1 MAFCSKC
8 GKELAE
14 GAQFCSNCGTPVNG
28 SAKNEK
34 KIDSEAVKEKAKIAA
49 DKAKEGAGK
58 LKEAIDK
65 LPFNGMAQKV
75 PALEKFSKFAN
86 YAVCAIGVVL
96 LIVIMSAITSGGS
109 GKLTP
114 SEKAVKKAYGCSAE
128 ELLVANGIL
137 GGFPDSFISASVRE
151 YELAGE
157 TVQDTLTDTAFA
169 SMKIYETSKGKK
181 EVKNAIS
188 QSKKKLKEFNKDR
201 KATAS
206 AKASDKKAEKAAAK
220 ADKEDSKDAGN
231 KKLDSVKGVKTEK
244 EKAAS
249 GMELAI
255 VPAAEFAPSDLKE
268 DYLKT
273 EQNISVVEFQIAR
286 TETTY
291 AQWYEVLQWAK
302 DEARGDKRYRFANS
316 GREGSGKG
324 SITDK
329 VDGAAPTGDSN
340 HPVTCISHNT
350 AIVWCNALS
359 EKAKLTPVYYFADG
373 SVIRDENKID
383 DTVYPDLTKDGYR
396 LPTWAEWYLAA
407 KGGKPGSY
415 EWDYKY
421 AGSDTASEVGW
432 FRNEC
437 GYQQN
442 IDDMNEYSDEYGTK
456 PVATKKA
463 NTLGLYDMSGN
474 VSEFVDDL
482 PYGYRAGGN
491 WINNNP
497 EFTKSYANVAFGDK
511 FDGVGFRV
519 ARYNSKQ
526 ASNSKAALE
535 KAAKEISEKLAA
547 NEVAVE
553 NIKIQKTELTQ
564 DIYRTVM
571 GGFNPSKF
579 KGDKLPVETVSWY
592 DAIEFCNRL
601 SEKQGL
607 KPCYS
612 VKDGEWQMDSSA
624 NGWRLPTEE
633 EWVKTA
639 DDGHKYSGSDNI
651 DEVAWYDGNSGDKT
665 HEVAT
670 KAANANGIH
679 DMSGNVWEWCWDKYS
694 SSSSYRVNRGGSWN
708 DDASLC
714 AVSYRHDGDL
724 NYLELSCLPGLRVR
738 DLGFRLVRNA
748 N

>member
-14 GAQFCSNCGTPVNG
+14 GAQFCSSCGTPVNG
-28 SAKNEK
+28 AANEK
-34 KIDSEAVKEKAKIAA
+34 TGSSEAVKEKAKIAA

-86 YAVCAIGVVL
+86 YAVCVIGVVL

-151 YELAGE
+151 YQLAGE

-231 KKLDSVKGVKTEK
+231 KKLASVKGVKTEK

-255 VPAAEFAPSDLKE
+255 VPAAEFAPSDLSNNNF
-268 DYLKT
+268 KT
-273 EQNISVVEFQIAR
+273 DQNISVVEFQIAR

-291 AQWYEVLQWAK
+291 AQWYEVLKWAT
-302 DEARGDKRYRFANS
+302 DEARGDKRYRFKNS

-373 SVIRDENKID
+373 SVIRDENKING
-383 DTVYPDLTKDGYR
+383 TVYPDLTKDGYR

-421 AGSDTASEVGW
+421 AGSDTASEAGW

-456 PVATKKA
+456 PVAAKKA

-482 PYGYRAGGN
+482 PYGYYAGGN
-491 WINNNP
+491 WRNKDS
-497 EFTKSYANVAFGDK
+497 EFTATYGGESFEKT
-511 FDGVGFRV
+511 FDSIGFRV

-526 ASNSKAALE
+526 ASKKKEEVE
-535 KAAKEISEKLAA
+535 KIAKEVSDKLAA
-547 NEVAVE
+547 NEVTVE
-553 NIKIQKTELTQ
+553 NFKIQKTELTQ
-564 DIYRTVM
+564 DIYM
-571 GGFNPSKF
+571 AIMKYNPSDF
-579 KGDKLPVETVSWY
+579 TGDELPVESITWLE
-592 DAIEFCNRL
+592 AIEFCNRL

-607 KPCYS
+607 TPCYS
-612 VKDGEWQMDSSA
+612 AKGSTDVNTWKDYWSKDVKWNQNA

-633 EWVKTA
+633 EWLKAA

-651 DEVAWYDGNSGDKT
+651 DDVAWYHDNSGSKT

-670 KAANANGIH
+670 KAANANGIY
-679 DMSGNVWEWCWDKYS
+679 DMTGNVWEWCWREIY
-694 SSSSYRVNRGGSWN
+694 RGGSY
-708 DDASLC
+708 SHGEGYC
-714 AVSYRHDGDL
+714 AVSNTDDYD
-724 NYLELSCLPGLRVR
+724 NAVFR
-738 DLGFRLVRNA
+738 DFQDVGFRLIRNA

>member
-1 MAFCSKC
+1 MALCSKC
-8 GKELAE
+8 GKELADD
-14 GAQFCSNCGTPVNG
+14 AQFCPSCGTPVNG
-28 SAKNEK
+28 AANNEK

-86 YAVCAIGVVL
+86 YAVCVIGVVL

-255 VPAAEFAPSDLKE
+255 VPAAEFAPSDLSNNNF
-268 DYLKT
+268 KT
-273 EQNISVVEFQIAR
+273 DQNISVVEFQIAR

-291 AQWYEVLQWAK
+291 AQWYEVLKWAT

-340 HPVTCISHNT
+340 HPVTMIAYNT

-373 SVIRDENKID
+373 SVIRDENKING
-383 DTVYPDLTKDGYR
+383 TVYPDLTKDGYR

-421 AGSDTASEVGW
+421 AGSDTASEAGW

-456 PVATKKA
+456 PVAQKKA

-474 VSEFVDDL
+474 VSEFLDDL
-482 PYGYRAGGN
+482 PYALYAGGN
-491 WINNNP
+491 WRNKDS
-497 EFTKSYANVAFGDK
+497 EFTATYGGESFEKT
-511 FDGVGFRV
+511 FDSIGFRV

-526 ASNSKAALE
+526 ASKKKEEVE
-535 KAAKEISEKLAA
+535 KIAKEVSDKLAA
-547 NEVAVE
+547 NEVTVE
-553 NIKIQKTELTQ
+553 NFKIQKTELTQ
-564 DIYRTVM
+564 DIYRDVM
-571 GGFNPSKF
+571 KYNPSSF
-579 KGDKLPVETVSWY
+579 KGDKLPVECVSWY
-592 DAIEFCNRL
+592 DAIDLCNKL
-601 SEKQGL
+601 SKQQGL

-612 VKDGEWQMDSSA
+612 KKDGEWQMDSSA

-633 EWVKTA
+633 EWLKAA

-651 DEVAWYDGNSGDKT
+651 DEVAWYSGNSGDKT

-679 DMSGNVWEWCWDKYS
+679 DMSGNVWEWCWDKS
-694 SSSSYRVNRGGSWN
+694 GSSYRVFRGGFWFGY
-708 DDASLC
+708 ASDC
-714 AVSYRHDGDL
+714 TVSYRNDTKPDIR
-724 NYLELSCLPGLRVR
+724 S
-738 DLGFRLVRNA
+738 DISGFRLVRNA

>member
-8 GKELAE
+8 GKELADDAKFCPGC
-14 GAQFCSNCGTPVNG
+14 GAPVNG
-28 SAKNEK
+28 AANNEK

-58 LKEAIDK
+58 LKDAIDK

-86 YAVCAIGVVL
+86 YAVCVIGVVL
-96 LIVIMSAITSGGS
+96 LIVIISAITGGS

-151 YELAGE
+151 CQLAGE

-169 SMKIYETSKGKK
+169 SMKIYEASKGKK
-181 EVKNAIS
+181 EVKSAIS

-206 AKASDKKAEKAAAK
+206 AKSSGKKAEEKASAK
-220 ADKEDSKDAGN
+220 SEKSDKEDSKNAGN

-255 VPAAEFAPSDLKE
+255 VPAAEFAPSDLS
-268 DYLKT
+268 DNNLKT

-302 DEARGDKRYRFANS
+302 DEARGDKRYRFKNS

-383 DTVYPDLTKDGYR
+383 GTVYPDLTKDGYR

-421 AGSDTASEVGW
+421 AGSDTASEAGW

-456 PVATKKA
+456 PVAAKKA

-482 PYGYRAGGN
+482 PFGYYAGGN
-491 WINNNP
+491 WTNNNP
-497 EFTKSYANVAFGDK
+497 EFTESYRNKGFGET
-511 FDGVGFRV
+511 FDTIGFRV

-535 KAAKEISEKLAA
+535 KAVKEIPEKLAA
-547 NEVAVE
+547 NEVTVE
-553 NIKIQKTELTQ
+553 NFKIQKTELTQ
-564 DIYRTVM
+564 DIYMAVM
-571 GGFNPSKF
+571 KYNPSKF
-579 KGDKLPVETVSWY
+579 KGDKLPVECVSWY
-592 DAIEFCNRL
+592 EAIDFCNKL
-601 SEKQGL
+601 SRQQGL

-612 VKDGEWQMDSSA
+612 KKDGKWQMDASA

-633 EWVKTA
+633 EWLKAA

-651 DEVAWYDGNSGDKT
+651 DDVAWYDGNSGDKT

-670 KAANANGIH
+670 KAANTNGIH
-679 DMSGNVWEWCWDKYS
+679 DMSGNVWEWCWG
-694 SSSSYRVNRGGSWN
+694 SSSSYRVIRGGSWY
-708 DDASLC
+708 DYASDC
-714 AVSYRHDGDL
+714 AVSNRH
-724 NYLELSCLPGLRVR
+724 NR
-738 DLGFRLVRNA
+738 DPDNRHHGFGFRLIRSA
-748 N
+748 Q

>member
-28 SAKNEK
+28 AANNEK

-58 LKEAIDK
+58 LKDAIDK

-86 YAVCAIGVVL
+86 YAVCVIGAVL
-96 LIVIMSAITSGGS
+96 LIVIISAITGGS

-128 ELLVANGIL
+128 ELIVANLIL
-137 GGFPDSFISASVRE
+137 GGFPDSFISASVSE
-151 YELAGE
+151 YDLAGE
-157 TVQDTLTDTAFA
+157 TVQDTLTDTALA
-169 SMKIYETSKGKK
+169 SMKIYEASKGKK
-181 EVKNAIS
+181 EVKSAIS
-188 QSKKKLKEFNKDR
+188 QSTKKLKEINKDR

-206 AKASDKKAEKAAAK
+206 AKSSGKKGAEKASENS
-220 ADKEDSKDAGN
+220 DKEDSKNTGN
-231 KKLDSVKGVKTEK
+231 KKLESVKGVKTEK

-249 GMELAI
+249 GMELAT
-255 VPAAEFAPSDLKE
+255 VPAAEFAPSDLSEKT
-268 DYLKT
+268 LNT

-340 HPVTCISHNT
+340 HPVTMIAYNT

-373 SVIRDENKID
+373 SVIRDENKIVG
-383 DTVYPDLTKDGYR
+383 TVYADLTKDGYR

-421 AGSDTASEVGW
+421 AGSDAASEAGW

-442 IDDMNEYSDEYGTK
+442 IDDMNEYSDDYGTK

-474 VSEFVDDL
+474 VSEFLDDL
-482 PYGYRAGGN
+482 SYALYAGGN
-491 WINNNP
+491 WRNKDS
-497 EFTKSYANVAFGDK
+497 EFTATYGGVSFEKT
-511 FDGVGFRV
+511 FDSIGFRV

-526 ASNSKAALE
+526 ASSNKAVLE
-535 KAAKEISEKLAA
+535 KAAKEVSDKLAA
-547 NEVAVE
+547 NEVTVE
-553 NIKIQKTELTQ
+553 NFKIQKTELTQ
-564 DIYRTVM
+564 DIYRAVM
-571 GGFNPSKF
+571 KYNPSKF
-579 KGDKLPVETVSWY
+579 KGDKLPVENVSWY
-592 DAIEFCNRL
+592 TAIDFCNKL
-601 SEKQGL
+601 SKQQGL

-612 VKDGEWQMDSSA
+612 KKDGEWQMDTSA

-633 EWVKTA
+633 EWVKAA

-670 KAANANGIH
+670 KAANANGIY
-679 DMSGNVWEWCWDKYS
+679 DMSGNVWEWCWDKAGS
-694 SSSSYRVNRGGSWN
+694 DRVYRGGSWFHN
-708 DDASLC
+708 G
-714 AVSYRHDGDL
+714 AVSYREDL
-724 NYLELSCLPGLRVR
+724 YYPGYQGS